1 MTSLLILE
9 NVLYLEIL
17 QMPKSTELYL
27 EERKKKK
34 DFSWFNNPYEYA
46 QRRTVNLM
54 RNENLACI
62 GNKQLT
68 FLFHDIPETVLIQ

>member
-9 NVLYLEIL
+9 NVVYLEML
-17 QMPKSTELYL
+17 QMWKPTELYL
-27 EERKKKK
+27 KKKKK
-34 DFSWFNNPYEYA
+34 DFSRFNNPYEYA
-46 QRRTVNLM
+46 QKRTVNPM

-68 FLFHDIPETVLIQ
+68 FLFHNIPDSVLI